1 MSHDVNDFEAEV
13 LQRSRAV
20 PVVVD
25 FWAEWCGPCKVLG
38 PVLERLASGAEG
50 RWVLAKVDTDRHQEL
65 AARYGVRG
73 IPNVK
78 LFVNGEVADEFT
90 GALPEAAVSQWLR
103 KALPSPHAAR
113 VREAERLL
121 AAGERPAAAQILEEV
136 VTAEPGNHHAL
147 VLLAGTLVKEDPLR
161 ARALLSPVEE
171 DSLQFQPA
179 EAVRMLARFAE
190 VGRNPALLPD
200 DPVRE
205 TYRDAM
211 RLASAEKF
219 DEAVVLFIEV
229 IRTNRSYDDDGA
241 RKAVIAI
248 FTLLGPEHPV
258 TVNRR
263 REFSGALYV

>member
-1 MSHDVNDFEAEV
+1 
-13 LQRSRAV
+13 
-20 PVVVD
+20 
-25 FWAEWCGPCKVLG
+25 
-38 PVLERLASGAEG
+38 
-50 RWVLAKVDTDRHQEL
+50 
-65 AARYGVRG
+65 
-73 IPNVK
+73 
-78 LFVNGEVADEFT
+78 
-90 GALPEAAVSQWLR
+90 
-103 KALPSPHAAR
+103 
-113 VREAERLL
+113 
-121 AAGERPAAAQILEEV
+121 
-136 VTAEPGNHHAL
+136 
-147 VLLAGTLVKEDPLR
+147 
-161 ARALLSPVEE
+161 
-171 DSLQFQPA
+171 
-179 EAVRMLARFAE
+179 MLARFAE